1 MSAVPL
7 KSISVNVDTPVALIF
22 VVDNLVIVDNPDEFK
37 RPVTLPVTLPISDP
51 VNVVAVIPVPVIFP
65 KNVVEVTAVPVKF
78 PVTLPATLPVNAP
91 TNEVAVNVPR
101 TVESCSV
108 SKMFEP
114 V

>member
-1 MSAVPL
+1 MPL
-7 KSISVNVDTPVALIF
+7 KSMSVNVDTPVALIF
-22 VVDNLVIVDNPDEFK
+22 VVDNLVIVDTPTEFIN
-37 RPVTLPVTLPISDP
+37 PVTFPVTPPTNDP

-65 KNVVEVTAVPVKF
+65 KNVVEVTAVPVRLPVTF
-78 PVTLPATLPVNAP
+78 PVTFPFKFPLNV
-91 TNEVAVNVPR
+91 VAVNVPR

>member
-1 MSAVPL
+1 MPL

-22 VVDNLVIVDNPDEFK
+22 VVDNLVIVDRPTEFIS
-37 RPVTLPVTLPISDP
+37 PVTFPVTPPTNDP

-65 KNVVEVTAVPVKF
+65 KNVVEVTAVPVKL

-101 TVESCSV
+101 TVELCSV